1 MTLKGESGSLGRK
14 RIMNIHLAR
23 FPNSSDRMGHKANT
37 STWCVLETE
46 MQIPAKFVNTKIGGV
61 IMSVES
67 KVYRLTNG
75 NLMARELYD
84 IDREIYNFL
93 CVHTVEVARQFFGW
107 KRIKELQK

>member
-46 MQIPAKFVNTKIGGV
+46 MKIPAKFVNECKIRKEV
-61 IMSVES
+61 
-67 KVYRLTNG
+67 RL
-75 NLMARELYD
+75 
-84 IDREIYNFL
+84 
-93 CVHTVEVARQFFGW
+93 
-107 KRIKELQK
+107 